1 MRKLLY
7 FVAMGMLSGGI
18 ASADT
23 GPDIVEE
30 SGIKGGLIVHLGCG
44 DGKLTTA
51 LRTGDGCL
59 VQGLDPDEANVA
71 KARMY
76 VREEGLYGPVSIDRL
91 YGDRLPYADNLVRA
105 MVVSDAG
112 LISREEIMRVLS
124 PLGVAVIDGKSVVK
138 PWPKEMGSWHQHLGD
153 SGNNAVAKDSLVGPP
168 RRYQWIDNPVWSR
181 AHYVLASVISMVSDK
196 GRLYSIEDREH
207 SDCPALPG
215 KFFLVVRDAFSGV
228 ELWRR
233 RLPDW
238 YSSATG
244 ISHGPFH
251 LQRKLV
257 AVGDRVFC
265 AAGFDAPITALDAE
279 TGEVL
284 KTYAGTERTQEF
296 VYAGGLLYAVMGDPP
311 ANDMFPSARGKGD
324 NLPVKGLIPGADYG
338 PPYRGISGDKCE
350 LAAFD
355 ADSGREAWRKG
366 PEEMKG
372 YVQVTLGICGGNT
385 VYVQGD
391 HVVCLDS
398 ATGRQR
404 WSSPLSIPGQ
414 KGKKAGRHGG
424 HRLTLVITEKAAYVA
439 DGSGLVAY
447 SVKDGSRM
455 WTGRSAPNFKRIPDL
470 FVVGDVVWGQ
480 SGTGVD
486 AMTGKQIKK
495 IPTGLPPS
503 GHGRCFRN
511 RITSRWYITSSYS
524 SLRNHFLGLQGQG
537 EFPNP
542 WSRSTCGLGH
552 LPCNGLFYLAP
563 HACSCANMAMLDSFN
578 ALATEPGLKTSNQDI
593 PVAIEPRLEK
603 GSAYG
608 TIQYPASS
616 IQHPAPWPTYR
627 CNIQRGGCTKAAVS
641 ANLKPA
647 WKSRLPSEPSAPVI
661 ADGKVFVSAVDAH
674 MVFALDADDGKI
686 LWSFA
691 AGARVDSPPT
701 WYRGTVLFG
710 SCDGWVY
717 CLRAE
722 DGELVWRLN
731 ALPDRLIC
739 AYQQVESAWPVC
751 GSILVRED
759 LAYFAAGRSTFLDGG
774 IFLFAVEPGS
784 GKVVESR
791 QMYGPYG
798 KNGFPVDIQN
808 AVGGGR
814 GIRGNRGDVMVG
826 DGQGVYLRHD
836 AFTPKLEP
844 MGHAEGKQ
852 PRLMAYP
859 GFLQSA
865 SHHRSFW
872 MLGSLLGYDTA
883 MTGSTAVGD
892 LMLLEGSRFYGVSGY
907 QPNRNDAFK
916 SLNPF
921 TEGGYRFSAGE
932 LTGGWRK
939 VSQTPKSK
947 LGVSV
952 PEANTL
958 WKAHFPVTGRA
969 LAKAGDVLFLA
980 GTPFVFPEGDLS
992 KAFDG
997 RMGGV
1002 LLAVSAADGKKL
1014 AEYKL
1019 DAAPAWDSLAAA
1031 ENKLFIC
1038 TTDGHVRCFESE

>member
-1 MRKLLY
+1 MRYILRSIGLLGFVLSAITAWGGEDAGKLLQT
-7 FVAMGMLSGGI
+7 SGV
-18 ASADT
+18 T
-23 GPDIVEE
+23 
-30 SGIKGGLIVHLGCG
+30 GGLIVHLGCG
-44 DGKLTTA
+44 DGKLTAT
-51 LRTGDGCL
+51 LRFGEGCL
-59 VQGLDPDEANVA
+59 VHGLDADAANVA
-71 KARMY
+71 KARRH
-76 VREEGLYGPVSIDRL
+76 VRQQGLYGPVSIDRL
-91 YGDRLPYADNLVRA
+91 RADRLPYVDNLVRL

-112 LISREEIMRVLS
+112 SVPREEIMRVLC
-124 PLGVAVIDGKSVVK
+124 PLGVAVIDGKPVRK
-138 PWPKEMGSWHQHLGD
+138 PWPKEMGNWQQHFGD

-196 GRLYSIEDREH
+196 GRLYSIEDRAH

-215 KFFLVVRDAFSGV
+215 KFCLVCRDAFSGV

-233 RLPDW
+233 RLSDW

-251 LQRKLV
+251 MQRKLV

-265 AAGFDAPITALDAE
+265 SPGFDAPIMALDAE

-284 KTYAGTERTQEF
+284 KTYAGTESTQEF
-296 VYAGGLLYAVMGDPP
+296 VYADDLLYAVMGDPP
-311 ANDMFPSARGKGD
+311 ANDMFSSGHGRKGGFSVD
-324 NLPVKGLIPGADYG
+324 GLIPGADFG
-338 PPYRGISGDKCE
+338 PPYRGKSGDECE
-350 LAAFD
+350 LAALD
-355 ADSGREAWRKG
+355 ADSGREVWRKG
-366 PEEMKG
+366 SDEMKG
-372 YVQVTLGICGGNT
+372 YVQVTLGICGGNA
-385 VYVQGD
+385 VYVKGD
-391 HVVCLDS
+391 QVICLEA
-398 ATGRQR
+398 ATGSQR

-414 KGKKAGRHGG
+414 KGKRAGRHGG
-424 HRLTLVITEKAAYVA
+424 HSLTLVITEKAVYVA

-455 WTGRSAPNFKRIPDL
+455 WTGRSAPNFKRMPDL
-470 FVVGDVVWGQ
+470 FVVDDVVWGQ

-486 AMTGKQIKK
+486 AMTGKLIKK

-542 WSRSTCGLGH
+542 WSRSACGLGH
-552 LPCNGLFYLAP
+552 MPCNGLFYLAP
-563 HACSCANMAMLDSFN
+563 HACSCANMAMLHSFN

-593 PVAIEPRLEK
+593 PVEIKPRLEK
-603 GSAYG
+603 G
-608 TIQYPASS
+608 PAFSEIRGQKS
-616 IQHPAPWPTYR
+616 EISKSDAWPTYR
-627 CNIQRGGCTKAAVS
+627 YDMKRGGCTKNAVP
-641 ANLKPA
+641 ARLKEA
-647 WKSRLPSEPSAPVI
+647 WRSKLPSKPGAPVI

-674 MVFALDADDGKI
+674 TVFALDAVDGKI

-710 SCDGWVY
+710 SRDGWVY

-751 GSILVRED
+751 GSILVRDD

-791 QMYGPYG
+791 QMYGPYR

-826 DGQGVYLRHD
+826 DGQGVYLHHD

-844 MGHAEGKQ
+844 MDHANGKQ

-883 MTGSTAVGD
+883 MTHSTAVGD
-892 LMLLEGSRFYGVSGY
+892 LMLLEGSRFYSVSGY
-907 QPNRNDAFK
+907 QPNRNDAM
-916 SLNPF
+916 SLIRSRK
-921 TEGGYRFSAGE
+921 GGTGCSPESLRAAGGE
-932 LTGGWRK
+932 L
-939 VSQTPKSK
+939 VK
-947 LGVSV
+947 LRSR
-952 PEANTL
+952 N
-958 WKAHFPVTGRA
+958 R
-969 LAKAGDVLFLA
+969 
-980 GTPFVFPEGDLS
+980 S
-992 KAFDG
+992 
-997 RMGGV
+997 
-1002 LLAVSAADGKKL
+1002 
-1014 AEYKL
+1014 
-1019 DAAPAWDSLAAA
+1019 
-1031 ENKLFIC
+1031 
-1038 TTDGHVRCFESE
+1038 